1 MPVTTRRP
9 TVADPKRRAL
19 TPNETAT
26 RLGLTTQQLRHLRH
40 RGDGPTFVTL
50 TRSSTRYRQIQCRR
64 VGRAAHPAKRTPV
77 SMKRSHL
84 VSFLEHRQSN
94 SQGALLAFMTP
105 SPTRSPHHAHARAG
119 GKRSQPEASPGDL
132 SS

>member
-9 TVADPKRRAL
+9 TVADPKRRVL

-26 RLGLTTQQLRHLRH
+26 RLGQTTQQLRY

-50 TRSSTRYRQIQCRR
+50 TRSSIRYRPLQCRR

-77 SMKRSHL
+77 SMKGSHL
-84 VSFLEHRQSN
+84 VSFLEHLQSN
-94 SQGALLAFMTP
+94 SQGGRC
-105 SPTRSPHHAHARAG
+105 S
-119 GKRSQPEASPGDL
+119 L
-132 SS
+132 S